1 MRQLAPNCEIITM
14 RLRGNLCYIGL
25 QLINE
30 NEEISKLV

>member
-1 MRQLAPNCEIITM
+1 METIPKIIHQIWSDIN
-14 RLRGNLCYIGL
+14 RPLPE